1 MVEVYTF
8 TSLAGESIYIN
19 DINMTI
25 EQVKKYIAMLKYW
38 FLISIIDNGTF
49 EIFLKFQMRILI
61 FCLQNIKNVLL
72 SLMIQ
77 Y

>member
-1 MVEVYTF
+1 
-8 TSLAGESIYIN
+8 
-19 DINMTI
+19 MTI

-61 FCLQNIKNVLL
+61 FCLQNIKNVHLKFF
-72 SLMIQ
+72 
-77 Y
+77 